1 MRLNLKLLLQQLD
14 ISQSDLARAV
24 DMSPATVAQLANH
37 GIWPRNVGK
46 RMALRVAIVRELREA
61 GATPAQVDTAF
72 EEWPLPR
79 ANAAEADAHDNL
91 EATEDDHMLLRSET
105 LSPEAR
111 DHFGLSRSPF
121 VDDINC
127 LDDVFVSAATRRQ
140 RAALMDCALNQGF
153 MALVGESGSGK
164 STLREELEER
174 IRLESRPVVIITP
187 YVAEA
192 EKGDRAGIYKP
203 RQIAEAILNTLAP
216 GDAVKQGAQA
226 RTRQVHEALRASRQ
240 AGLNNLLI
248 IEEAHKLPKITLRA
262 LKSYMELKDGLRRL
276 LGVVLIGQTELDK
289 LLSATAPDVREIVQ
303 RCERRS
309 MPPLDDDL
317 PAYLQH
323 KFGRC
328 GVPPNQ
334 VFADGVYDAIR
345 ARLVKIPRG
354 GSAAEA
360 FSVCYPLVVNNLV
373 TRAMNAAASVAM
385 PRVTPDVIAGC

>member
-1 MRLNLKLLLQQLD
+1 MRLNLKLLLPQLG
-14 ISQSDLARAV
+14 INQSDLSRSV

-37 GIWPRNVGK
+37 GIWPRK
-46 RMALRVAIVRELREA
+46 PARSRELRAAIVCVLQAA
-61 GATPAQVDTAF
+61 GATPAQIETAF
-72 EEWPLPR
+72 EVWPLSR
-79 ANAAEADAHDNL
+79 ANATEADAHETTEDN
-91 EATEDDHMLLRSET
+91 EDDHMLLQNESMT
-105 LSPEAR
+105 LEAR
-111 DHFGLSRSPF
+111 DHFALPRSPF

-127 LDDVFVSAATRRQ
+127 LEDVFVSAATRRQ

-174 IRLESRPVVIITP
+174 IRKENRPVVVITP

-216 GDAVKQGAQA
+216 GDSVKQSAQA
-226 RTRQVHEALRASRQ
+226 RTKQVHDALRASRQ

-248 IEEAHKLPKITLRA
+248 VEEAHKLPKITLRA

-276 LGVVLIGQTELDK
+276 LGVVLIGQTELDR

-303 RCERRS
+303 RCERRV

-323 KFGRC
+323 KFNRI
-328 GVPPNQ
+328 GVPADQ

-345 ARLVKIPRG
+345 ARLVAIPRG
-354 GSAAEA
+354 GSAADR
-360 FSVCYPLVVNNLV
+360 FSVCHPLVVNNLV
-373 TRAMNAAASVAM
+373 VRAINAAAAVAM
-385 PRVTPDVIAGC
+385 PRVTAEVIAGC

>member
-1 MRLNLKLLLQQLD
+1 MRLRLKAVLAELGK
-14 ISQSDLARAV
+14 SQTDLARQIGY
-24 DMSPATVAQLANH
+24 SPATVAQIVNH
-37 GIWPRNVGK
+37 GFWPKSVPQPEIKHRI
-46 RMALRVAIVRELREA
+46 RCALRAWAADETLLETIFDDWPEPRTRAARACPLTEA
-61 GATPAQVDTAF
+61 QK
-72 EEWPLPR
+72 
-79 ANAAEADAHDNL
+79 
-91 EATEDDHMLLRSET
+91 EDEHMLLQNESLT
-105 LSPEAR
+105 PEAR
-111 DHFGLSRSPF
+111 EHFNLPRSPF

-174 IRLESRPVVIITP
+174 IRTENRPVVIITP

-192 EKGDRAGIYKP
+192 EKGDRAGVYKP

-216 GDAVKQGAQA
+216 GDTVKQGAQA
-226 RTRQVHEALRASRQ
+226 RTRQVHEALKASRQ

-276 LGVVLIGQTELDK
+276 LGVVLIGQTELDR

-303 RCERRS
+303 RCERRV

-323 KFGRC
+323 KFGRI
-328 GVPPNQ
+328 GIRAEQ
-334 VFADGVYDAIR
+334 VFADGAADAIR
-345 ARLVKIPRG
+345 ARLVAIPRG
-354 GSAAEA
+354 GSTADK
-360 FSVCYPLVVNNLV
+360 FSVCHPLVVNNLV
-373 TRAMNAAASVAM
+373 VRAMNATAAVAM
-385 PRVTPDVIAGC
+385 PRVTADVIAGC

>member
-1 MRLNLKLLLQQLD
+1 MRLRLKAVLAGLGK
-14 ISQSDLARAV
+14 SQSDLAREIGY
-24 DMSPATVAQLANH
+24 SPATVAQLVNH
-37 GIWPRNVGK
+37 GFWPKSLPQNEMKDRI
-46 RMALRVAIVRELREA
+46 RRALRAWAADEA
-61 GATPAQVDTAF
+61 VLDTIF
-72 EEWPLPR
+72 EEWPEPR
-79 ANAAEADAHDNL
+79 GNAARACPLTEAQK
-91 EATEDDHMLLRSET
+91 EDEQMLLQNESLT
-105 LSPEAR
+105 PEAR
-111 DHFGLSRSPF
+111 EHFGLPRSPF

-127 LDDVFVSAATRRQ
+127 LEDVFVSSATRRQ

-174 IRLESRPVVIITP
+174 IRKENRPVIIITP

-216 GDAVKQGAQA
+216 GDSIKQGAQA
-226 RTRQVHEALRASRQ
+226 RSRQVHEALRASRQ
-240 AGLNNLLI
+240 AGLNNLLV
-248 IEEAHKLPKITLRA
+248 IEEAHKLPKVTLRA

-276 LGVVLIGQTELDK
+276 LGVVLIGQTELDR

-303 RCERRS
+303 RCERRV

-323 KFGRC
+323 KFNRI
-328 GVPPNQ
+328 GVQADQ

-345 ARLVKIPRG
+345 ARLVAIPRG
-354 GSAAEA
+354 GSAADK
-360 FSVCYPLVVNNLV
+360 FSVCHPLVVNNLV
-373 TRAMNAAASVAM
+373 VRAINAAAAVAM
-385 PRVTPDVIAGC
+385 PRVTADVIAGC